1 MNYKIFWILYVISLL
16 LVYIDAVFVFLLH
29 GFTREKVFLYLKN
42 VMAEKLF
49 IVEESDKSVKY
60 ETLIPQLKDLI
71 TGESDVIANLANITA
86 ALKETFGWLW
96 VGFYLVKNNELVLGP
111 FQGPIACTRIGYG
124 KGVCGASWKEAK
136 SILVP
141 DVEKFPGHIACS
153 SESVTEIVV
162 PVFNATGEIVGVLD
176 VDNELFDTLDET
188 DVIYLEKISKII
200 TDNHFNS

>member
-60 ETLIPQLKDLI
+60 ETLIPQLKALI

-96 VGFYLVKNNELVLGP
+96 VGF
-111 FQGPIACTRIGYG
+111 
-124 KGVCGASWKEAK
+124 
-136 SILVP
+136 
-141 DVEKFPGHIACS
+141 
-153 SESVTEIVV
+153 
-162 PVFNATGEIVGVLD
+162 
-176 VDNELFDTLDET
+176 
-188 DVIYLEKISKII
+188 
-200 TDNHFNS
+200 